1 MAQEMTLQI
10 YKDKQ
15 LKHELRHIQF
25 IPAEGDRISY
35 MEEVYAVVFRIF
47 DYNNGIVKLYC
58 K

>member
-1 MAQEMTLQI
+1 MAQEMILQI

-25 IPAEGDRISY
+25 IPAAGDRIDY
-35 MEEVYAVVFRIF
+35 AEERYSVVFRIF
-47 DYNNGIVKLYC
+47 DYNNGLVKLYC

>member
-15 LKHELRHIQF
+15 LKHELQHIQF
-25 IPAEGDRISY
+25 VPVAGDRLQFGEFIYS
-35 MEEVYAVVFRIF
+35 VVFRIF